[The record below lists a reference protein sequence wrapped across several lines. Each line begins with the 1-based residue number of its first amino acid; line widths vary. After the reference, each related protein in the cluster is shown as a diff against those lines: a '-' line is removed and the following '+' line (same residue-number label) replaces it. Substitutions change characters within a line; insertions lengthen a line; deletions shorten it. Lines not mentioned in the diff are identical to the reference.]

1 MFGKQ
6 GCYLCGGKLENGR
19 CTACGL
25 DNAKNVQKKYRL
37 NESSRTQ
44 AVKISDR
51 QAKETSDAKAEKT
64 AGTAGKMSG
73 KTTVPKA
80 EDFLKTEKNT
90 AAKIQKAVR
99 RAAAAERRPADVRA
113 KRYVGWIIAVILIIT
128 AGMPLLT
135 EIFDLSDQEDREV
148 WSDME
153 DQDYVYD
160 EYQFVTRELSESG
173 EIYDALLGNGEYCVG
188 VNLPEGSYTVE
199 LADGEGS
206 LNVDD
211 PENSIY
217 LYQYFG
223 YEEDYN
229 EVTVL
234 EDVRLYEGAV
244 VSISGA
250 VSLDFH
256 SENAQTQ
263 AMSAETNPLT
273 ESVTLEADRTYTA
286 GVDFPEGIYD
296 ISGSDWVT
304 VEYSVYLGEIYEEDD
319 LNYQWENIW
328 FEEGQDTYRNAVLPA
343 GAEIT
348 ADGDGV
354 ALVPSPIIGSQDY
367 DGYYD
372 RYR

>member
-6 GCYLCGGKLENGR
+6 RCYLCGGKLENGR

-273 ESVTLEADRTYTA
+273 ESVSIRGGQTVTA
-286 GVDFPEGIYD
+286 GDDFPAGVYD
-296 ISGSDWVT
+296 IRAASGYGSPEITVYDEDGNELQTLYIWISDSSVT
-304 VEYSVYLGEIYEEDD
+304 ESSYL
-319 LNYQWENIW
+319 
-328 FEEGQDTYRNAVLPA
+328 NAVLPE
-343 GAEIT
+343 GTVIVN
-348 ADGDGV
+348 ADED
-354 ALVPSPIIGSQDY
+354 LELELTPSQTIGSEDY
-367 DGYYD
+367 MSYYQYD
-372 RYR
+372 

>member
-6 GCYLCGGKLENGR
+6 RCYLCGGKLENGR

-25 DNAKNVQKKYRL
+25 DNAKNAQKKYRL

-51 QAKETSDAKAEKT
+51 QAKETAAAKVEKS
-64 AGTAGKMSG
+64 AGTAEKMSG
-73 KTTVPKA
+73 KTVVKA
-80 EDFLKTEKNT
+80 DDFLKKEKNT
-90 AAKIQKAVR
+90 AAKMQKAVR
-99 RAAAAERRPADVRA
+99 RAAAEKQPADVRA
-113 KRYVGWIIAVILIIT
+113 KRYIGWITAVILIIM
-128 AGMPLLT
+128 AGVPLVKEL
-135 EIFDLSDQEDREV
+135 FDLSDQETQDV
-148 WSDME
+148 LYDME

-173 EIYDALLGNGEYCVG
+173 EIYDALLGKGEYCVG
-188 VNLPEGSYTVE
+188 INLPEGSYTVE
-199 LADGEGS
+199 LADGAGT

-217 LYQYFG
+217 LYQYLG
-223 YEEDYN
+223 NNEDYN
-229 EVTVL
+229 EMTVL

-250 VSLDFH
+250 VGLNFH
-256 SENAQTQ
+256 SENAQVQ
-263 AMSAETNPLT
+263 AMSVETNPLT
-273 ESVTLEADRTYTA
+273 ESVTLEAEQIYTA
-286 GVDFPEGIYD
+286 GEDFPEGIYD
-296 ISGSDWVT
+296 IRGSDWVT

-319 LNYQWENIW
+319 LNYWWQNIW
-328 FEEGQDTYRNAVLPA
+328 FEEGQDAYRNAVLPA
-343 GAEIT
+343 GTEIT

-354 ALVPSPIIGSQDY
+354 TLVPSSIIGSQDY
-367 DGYYD
+367 DAYYD